1 MKANGKMVLIWLK
14 AEWRTVLVTRKTHSE
29 EKCSISPAYV
39 LFSLTDR
46 ETPSGFGEA
55 KRRGLCNSVCWRKIL
70 FKCLACQRKEERTI
84 GVTMMTGQ
92 RPEGSA
98 TWGPTVLHS
107 GLFWDGHKSTWT
119 LNKELLLTLSCC
131 RWGVKCLSAPN
142 LKQLWKPKQK
152 VSEWDSLPFS
162 WAGFLLKNHCIH
174 IPRVSPVFPT
184 IFITDC

>member
-1 MKANGKMVLIWLK
+1 MLNSGKHCPLNKGLVEHFTILAKSWQTKKIRSPGEMKANGKMVLIRFK

-131 RWGVKCLSAPN
+131 RW
-142 LKQLWKPKQK
+142 
-152 VSEWDSLPFS
+152 E
-162 WAGFLLKNHCIH
+162 
-174 IPRVSPVFPT
+174 
-184 IFITDC
+184 

>member
-1 MKANGKMVLIWLK
+1 MAGGINVCWPVANTVPWIRTGGKFHNPCKIWQTKKIRSSGEMKANGKMGLMWFK
-14 AEWRTVLVTRKTHSE
+14 SEWRTVLVTRKTYSE

-70 FKCLACQRKEERTI
+70 FKCLACLRKEERTV

-92 RPEGSA
+92 RLEGLA

-119 LNKELLLTLSCC
+119 LNKELLLALSYC
-131 RWGVKCLSAPN
+131 RW
-142 LKQLWKPKQK
+142 
-152 VSEWDSLPFS
+152 E
-162 WAGFLLKNHCIH
+162 
-174 IPRVSPVFPT
+174 
-184 IFITDC
+184 

>member
-1 MKANGKMVLIWLK
+1 MKANGKMGLIWFK
-14 AEWRTVLVTRKTHSE
+14 SEWRTVLVTRKTYLE

-70 FKCLACQRKEERTI
+70 FKCLACLRKEERTV
-84 GVTMMTGQ
+84 GATMMTGQ
-92 RPEGSA
+92 RLEGLA

-119 LNKELLLTLSCC
+119 LNKELLLALSYC
-131 RWGVKCLSAPN
+131 RREQSVQVPQIWSNCETPTKRLVNGSLFHS
-142 LKQLWKPKQK
+142 LG
-152 VSEWDSLPFS
+152 LPFS
-162 WAGFLLKNHCIH
+162 LK
-174 IPRVSPVFPT
+174 T
-184 IFITDC
+184 IAFTHTQG